1 MSCHLL
7 RCAVF
12 RGSSPRIRGK
22 CRSVRR
28 QTRRLGI
35 IPANTG
41 KIRVSAA
48 GTFPS
53 RDHPREYGENPIAP
67 GKQADFEGSSPRIR
81 GKSDAAAMAV
91 DNAGIIPA
99 NTGKISVFR
108 GIGRAV
114 WDHPREYGENAQRT
128 YLSTVEDGIIPANTG
143 KIQAVFAHPRERGDH
158 PREYGENH
166 GERWNH
172 TAPPGSSPRIR
183 GKCMGP

>member
-1 MSCHLL
+1 M
-7 RCAVF
+7 
-12 RGSSPRIRGK
+12 
-22 CRSVRR
+22 
-28 QTRRLGI
+28 
-35 IPANTG
+35 
-41 KIRVSAA
+41 
-48 GTFPS
+48 FPS
-53 RDHPREYGENPIAP
+53 QDHPREYGENPIAP

-143 KIQAVFAHPRERGDH
+143 KISLSVEGAPPIRDH
-158 PREYGENH
+158 PREYGEN
-166 GERWNH
+166 
-172 TAPPGSSPRIR
+172 SS
-183 GKCMGP
+183 CVCASS